1 MIGHLTAEQIYSYHV
16 PLAVALLVLTALF
29 ATVESL
35 RRRR

>member
-1 MIGHLTAEQIYSYHV
+1 MSAQQIYSYHV

-29 ATVESL
+29 VTIESL

>member
-1 MIGHLTAEQIYSYHV
+1 MNHLSAEQIYSYHV

-29 ATVESL
+29 AAIESL

>member
-1 MIGHLTAEQIYSYHV
+1 MSVEQVYSYHV

-29 ATVESL
+29 VTIESL